1 VKDHLMIKHLDDAL
15 VSNPSANPTF
25 DEILQASLT
34 RRRFLGFAGA
44 IVSLPAFAALTGCV
58 TGDVASGPTIGF
70 TAVPPSTEDRFI
82 VPPGYRAQVLYRWG
96 DPVGAASGMPA
107 FRSDASNSADDQA
120 LQAGMHHD
128 AIEFFALPMG
138 SGNSAR
144 GLLAMNHEYTD
155 DGLLHADGMK
165 TWSAEKV
172 RKSQAAH
179 GVSVIE
185 IELSESEWRV
195 VRPSPYARRITANTP
210 MTLAGPAAGSEL
222 VKTAADPEG
231 REALGT
237 FNNCAGGRTPWGTYL
252 TCEENFNGYFAAGDV
267 VTVDRGR
274 YGIRKGG
281 FGYRWHEFD
290 ARFDLVKNPNE
301 ANRFG
306 WVVEIDPFDPQSK
319 PVKRTAL
326 GRIKHEGAMLTLA
339 SDGRVVV
346 YTGDDERFEYIYK
359 FVSRDRYDASSR
371 AANATLLDHG
381 TLYVARF
388 DADGSGEWIAL
399 EHGRNG
405 LTSASGFPDQAAVCV
420 RTRQAGDHVGATKMD
435 RPEWIAVHPVTKE
448 VYCSLTNNSERG
460 RDGRPAP
467 DAANPRAGNVF
478 GHIIRWREAGGD
490 PAATRFAW
498 DVFVLAGDKQH
509 PDPAKQGSVK
519 GDDFGCP
526 DGLWFDARGVLW
538 IQTDAGA
545 SAMRGDDWKRIG
557 NNQMLAANVATG
569 EIRRFLTGPRHC
581 EVTGATMTPD
591 GRTLFVNIQH
601 PGETPSERSD
611 PANPRQFSNWPDYDP
626 GGRPRAATVAIR
638 REDGGVVG
646 T

>member
-1 VKDHLMIKHLDDAL
+1 MTKHLDNAL

-44 IVSLPAFAALTGCV
+44 VVSLPAFAALTGCV

-155 DGLLHADGMK
+155 DGLLHADGLK

-185 IELSESEWRV
+185 IELSGGEWRV

-210 MTLAGPAAGSEL
+210 MTLSGPAAGSGL
-222 VKTAADPEG
+222 LRTAADTEG

-252 TCEENFNGYFAAGDV
+252 TCEENFNGYFAAGATIPADQ
-267 VTVDRGR
+267 GR

-281 FGYRWHEFD
+281 WGYRWHEFD
-290 ARFDLVKNPNE
+290 PRFDLAQTPNE
-301 ANRFG
+301 VNRFG

-359 FVSRDRYDASSR
+359 FVSRDRYNATER
-371 AANATLLDHG
+371 AANRTLLDHG

-388 DADGSGEWIAL
+388 DADGSGQWMAL
-399 EHGRNG
+399 EHGLNG
-405 LTSASGFPDQAAVCV
+405 LTAANGFPDQASICA

-460 RDGRPAP
+460 REGQTGP
-467 DAANPRAGNVF
+467 DAANPRAANVY

-498 DVFVLAGDKQH
+498 DVFVLAGDKLH
-509 PDPAKQGSVK
+509 PDPAKRGSVK

-526 DGLWFDARGVLW
+526 DGLSFDARGVLW
-538 IQTDAGA
+538 IQTDAAAG
-545 SAMRGDDWKRIG
+545 AMRGEDWKRIG

-569 EIRRFLTGPRHC
+569 EIRRFMTGPRNC

-591 GRTLFVNIQH
+591 GRTLFINIQH

-626 GGRPRAATVAIR
+626 AGRPRSATVAIR
-638 REDGGVVG
+638 REDGGIVG